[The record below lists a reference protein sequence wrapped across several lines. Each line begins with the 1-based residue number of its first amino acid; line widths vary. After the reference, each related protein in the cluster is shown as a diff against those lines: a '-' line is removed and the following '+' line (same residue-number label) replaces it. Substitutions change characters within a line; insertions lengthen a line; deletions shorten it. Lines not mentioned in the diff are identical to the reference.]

1 MSDKQQDQVD
11 ANYEAF
17 LKELPSIMKEHRDKY
32 ALMQNGQ
39 IVGFYA
45 TIQDAKT
52 TAQKFLTG
60 GPFSIQRVTDVPVD
74 LGFFSHAV
82 DFRSV

>member
-11 ANYEAF
+11 TNYEAF
-17 LKELPSIMKEHRDKY
+17 LKEFPSIIGEHRDKY
-32 ALMQNGQ
+32 ALMKDGQ
-39 IVGFYA
+39 IFGFYA

-52 TAQKFLTG
+52 TAKKFLPG
-60 GPFSIQRVTDVPVD
+60 ENFSIQKVTDVPVD

-82 DFRSV
+82 PIS